1 MTMSKYILT
10 DTLYYRSNMIG
21 YIQRIVEMY
30 WLRYIDVQGMTF
42 ADICLE
48 ISTVLNEDRMGK

>member
-1 MTMSKYILT
+1 MSKYILT
-10 DTLYYRSNMIG
+10 DTLYYRSIMIG
-21 YIQRIVEMY
+21 YIYRIEEMY

-48 ISTVLNEDRMGK
+48 VSIVLNEDRKGM

>member
-1 MTMSKYILT
+1 
-10 DTLYYRSNMIG
+10 
-21 YIQRIVEMY
+21 MY

-48 ISTVLNEDRMGK
+48 VSTVLNEDRKGM